1 MQNLLEEILKKHS
14 EINAIDYELIKKIME
29 LQIKFYGNDNSTK
42 LNQTESEIKAI
53 ITEIDQFG
61 NMTIKF
67 N

>member
-42 LNQTESEIKAI
+42 LNRKNALVYLLNDEI
-53 ITEIDQFG
+53 G
-61 NMTIKF
+61 
-67 N
+67 